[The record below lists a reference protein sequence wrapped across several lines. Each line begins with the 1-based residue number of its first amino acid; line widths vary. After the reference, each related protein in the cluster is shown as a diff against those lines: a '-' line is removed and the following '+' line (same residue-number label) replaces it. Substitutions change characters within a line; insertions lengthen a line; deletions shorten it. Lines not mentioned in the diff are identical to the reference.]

1 MLTHSLVP
9 SYLHGLPSNFR
20 TFPSPSNP
28 FTTSYQKSPLPFNP
42 NQDLTAKH
50 SPSPSSPFRIP
61 YRTTTTMPSPRR
73 SSLSP
78 RNPAELHAPNADYQN
93 RPVASDLGSPTH
105 ISHHSHMSR
114 YRGHALYSPMNV
126 NALNSDSHV
135 GPKPVAEDN
144 IPNRFDTFLLG
155 DGEKKV
161 TEVAD
166 TRKSILWRLM
176 KIVPTEA
183 LFPHMEDAFHI
194 LAAFP

>member
-1 MLTHSLVP
+1 
-9 SYLHGLPSNFR
+9 
-20 TFPSPSNP
+20 
-28 FTTSYQKSPLPFNP
+28 
-42 NQDLTAKH
+42 
-50 SPSPSSPFRIP
+50 
-61 YRTTTTMPSPRR
+61 
-73 SSLSP
+73 
-78 RNPAELHAPNADYQN
+78 
-93 RPVASDLGSPTH
+93 
-105 ISHHSHMSR
+105 
-114 YRGHALYSPMNV
+114 MNV